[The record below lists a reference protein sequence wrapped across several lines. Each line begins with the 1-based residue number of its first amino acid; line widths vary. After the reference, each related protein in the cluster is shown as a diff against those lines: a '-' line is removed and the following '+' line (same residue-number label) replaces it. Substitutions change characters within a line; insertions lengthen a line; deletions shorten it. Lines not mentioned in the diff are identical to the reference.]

1 MAMPNIS
8 AICAVVGIGLIVI
21 PLNIAAS
28 RKRQETKSMRENR
41 AREAVNMPPTYSAQ
55 GKNKN
60 KNKKQKKR
68 SSSGLGFKSTGQ
80 SDTAPGLQMEILLV
94 NCELQAMAE
103 G

>member
-21 PLNIAAS
+21 PLNIAVS
-28 RKRQETKSMRENR
+28 RKRQETKSMKETR

-60 KNKKQKKR
+60 KKQKKEVFFR
-68 SSSGLGFKSTGQ
+68 SRFQ
-80 SDTAPGLQMEILLV
+80 VNWTA
-94 NCELQAMAE
+94 
-103 G
+103 

>member
-28 RKRQETKSMRENR
+28 RKRQEAKSMKENR

-60 KNKKQKKR
+60 KKTKKEKFFWSRFQVNR
-68 SSSGLGFKSTGQ
+68 
-80 SDTAPGLQMEILLV
+80 TA
-94 NCELQAMAE
+94 
-103 G
+103 